1 MVFLLACGSGG
12 EKEMFNTKLFKIIVA
27 FIIFFSVASNPK
39 STNAA
44 QEKNPT
50 NPAASV
56 AAINGN
62 REVSISRRQDKGPLK
77 IFVLDV
83 GQGDSIF
90 IEFPYGET
98 MLVDAGTW
106 DGYGIPH
113 IKKFLNDYFKVNT
126 YKNKTIDVVVASHPD
141 YDHIKGMKEVLGNY
155 RVNWYIDNG
164 MPVKSG
170 LYQSLM
176 KMVKKYDKK
185 NRIDYIAIKEDSPE
199 FNEQGF
205 YRFNNIV
212 HFKDV
217 DVYVLGSYKGKGEQ
231 DVNNASIVMKIV
243 YGKTS
248 FLLTGDSEGENKLD
262 KVEYLKVDTDELGE
276 NRIFKRLKDRNE
288 LGMLRSDVLK
298 VGHHGS
304 HHSATELYLSEVMPG
319 ISVISVGDYRISS
332 HAVRFGHPRLETL
345 QRLDK
350 YTTGKAARQVM
361 KAYQDTKNQKDFVT
375 EKAIYLTSNEHKL
388 KGKSVEKFGDIVI
401 QLDGNKAL
409 KEN

>member
-1 MVFLLACGSGG
+1 MPDAKV
-12 EKEMFNTKLFKIIVA
+12 FKIIVA
-27 FIIFFSVASNPK
+27 FIIIFSVASNSK
-39 STNAA
+39 AANAA
-44 QEKNPT
+44 QGKNPT
-50 NPAASV
+50 NPAVSV
-56 AAINGN
+56 AVAKEN
-62 REVSISRRQDKGPLK
+62 REVSISRRQDKGSLK

-98 MLVDAGTW
+98 MLVDAGSW

-113 IKKFLNDYFKVNT
+113 IKKFLNDYFKGNT

-141 YDHIKGMKEVLGNY
+141 YDHIKGMKEILGNY
-155 RVNWYIDNG
+155 QVNWYIDNG

-185 NRIDYIAIKEDSPE
+185 NRIDYITIKEDRPE

-205 YRFNNIV
+205 YHFNNIV

-217 DVYVLGSYKGKGEQ
+217 DVYVLGSYEGAGEQ

-248 FLLTGDSEGENKLD
+248 LLLTGDSEGKNKLD
-262 KVEYLKVDTDELGE
+262 KDEYLEVDTDEFEE

-304 HHSATELYLSEVMPG
+304 HHSATEMYLSEVMPG

-332 HAVRFGHPRLETL
+332 HAIRFGHPRLETL

-350 YTTGKAARQVM
+350 YTTGKTVRKAM
-361 KAYQDTKNQKDFVT
+361 KVYQDTKTQKDFIT
-375 EKAIYLTSNEHKL
+375 EKAIYLTSSEHKM
-388 KGKSVEKFGDIVI
+388 KGKSVEKFGDII
-401 QLDGNKAL
+401 IILDGNRVVKIL
-409 KEN
+409 Q

>member
-1 MVFLLACGSGG
+1 
-12 EKEMFNTKLFKIIVA
+12 MFNAKVCKVIVA
-27 FIIFFSVASNPK
+27 SLISFSIVCNPK
-39 STNAA
+39 ATNAA

-56 AAINGN
+56 AAIKEN
-62 REVSISRRQDKGPLK
+62 RGVSVLRRQDKGPLK

-98 MLVDAGTW
+98 MLVDAGSW

-113 IKKFLNDYFKVNT
+113 IKKFLNTYFKNNT
-126 YKNKTIDVVVASHPD
+126 YKNRTIDVVVASHPD
-141 YDHIKGMKEVLGNY
+141 YDHIRGMREILGNY

-185 NRIDYIAIKEDSPE
+185 NKIDYIAIKEDIPE

-205 YRFNNIV
+205 YRLNNIT
-212 HFKDV
+212 HFNDV

-248 FLLTGDSEGENKLD
+248 FILTGDSEGENKLD
-262 KVEYLKVDTDELGE
+262 KEEYLKVNMDEFEE
-276 NRIFKRLKDRNE
+276 NRIFNRLKDRNE
-288 LGMLRSDVLK
+288 LEMLHSDVLK

-304 HHSATELYLSEVMPG
+304 HHSVTELYLSEVAPV

-332 HAVRFGHPRLETL
+332 HAARFGHPRLETI

-350 YTTGKAARQVM
+350 YTTGKISRKVM
-361 KAYQDTKNQKDFVT
+361 KAYQDTKTQKDFVT
-375 EKAIYLTSNEHKL
+375 EKAIYLTSGEHKL

-401 QLDGNKAL
+401 QFDGNKAS